1 MNKPE
6 LEPTIRRLRGQLIQ
20 ARQLRDMALLR
31 EIEEA
36 LVYLGNCQYRCC
48 LVDYSRETVSYYVRL
63 LGYDQARV
71 KVQIEF
77 PIAPELGSIQW
88 VPLSH
93 LADYS
98 EVDKPG
104 HIRRMRN
111 EVGAF
116 IQRDAVVLARSSPL
130 LLRRGG
136 RPPKRGYKRAVLP
149 QLTNGA
155 QVVVV
160 VYRRGFNCFLFNGC
174 SDCRKMNGFFL
185 LCIITAPKWLWQWL
199 AI

>member
-1 MNKPE
+1 MNKSE
-6 LEPTIRRLRGQLIQ
+6 LEPTIRWLRGQLIQ

-31 EIEEA
+31 EIEEG
-36 LVYLGNCQYRCC
+36 LVYLGHCQYRCC

-77 PIAPELGSIQW
+77 PIAPEIDSIQW

-98 EVDKPG
+98 EVDEPG
-104 HIRRMRN
+104 QIQRMRN

-136 RPPKRGYKRAVLP
+136 RLKRGCRMRRSASGNQRFL
-149 QLTNGA
+149 QLLWWYLGGA
-155 QVVVV
+155 LIASCLMAALIAA
-160 VYRRGFNCFLFNGC
+160 R
-174 SDCRKMNGFFL
+174 
-185 LCIITAPKWLWQWL
+185 
-199 AI
+199 

>member
-1 MNKPE
+1 MNKLE

-20 ARQLRDMALLR
+20 ARQLHDLALLR

-36 LVYLGNCQYRCC
+36 LVYLGHCQYRCC
-48 LVDYSRETVSYYVRL
+48 LVDYSRETVGYYVRI

-77 PIAPELGSIQW
+77 PIVPELGSIQW

-98 EVDKPG
+98 EVADPG
-104 HIRRMRN
+104 QMRHMRN

-116 IQRDAVVLARSSPL
+116 IKRDAVALARSSPL
-130 LLRRGG
+130 LRRRGEQ
-136 RPPKRGYKRAVLP
+136 PLKRGCRTRRSAAGNQQRL
-149 QLTNGA
+149 QWFWWCLGGA
-155 QVVVV
+155 LIVS
-160 VYRRGFNCFLFNGC
+160 CFMAALMDAG
-174 SDCRKMNGFFL
+174 
-185 LCIITAPKWLWQWL
+185 
-199 AI
+199 

>member
-36 LVYLGNCQYRCC
+36 LVYLGKCQYRCC

-136 RPPKRGYKRAVLP
+136 RLSKRGYR
-149 QLTNGA
+149 T
-155 QVVVV
+155 
-160 VYRRGFNCFLFNGC
+160 RRSVAINQRCFQ
-174 SDCRKMNGFFL
+174 
-185 LCIITAPKWLWQWL
+185 WLWWYIGGAL
-199 AI
+199 IASCLMAALIAAR